1 MAGRTE
7 AKVNGEGA
15 TSWRDFV
22 KARGLKLTGQR
33 QAVVEA
39 FCEIE
44 GHVSLDELVSIVRM
58 RSPAIGMATIYR
70 TMKLLEEAGLAERH
84 DFQDGAHRYEPTAGR
99 KHHDHLIC
107 RGCGFIREFESEA
120 LEALQAEIAR
130 SFGFSITAHQHV
142 IYGHCRDCQSAQPA
156 VRKEKP

>member
-1 MAGRTE
+1 MPQRSERHLTADGS
-7 AKVNGEGA
+7 A
-15 TSWRDFV
+15 SWREFV

-44 GHVSLDELVSIVRM
+44 GHVSLDELVSIVRK
-58 RSPAIGMATIYR
+58 RAPAIGMATIYR

-84 DFQDGAHRYEPTAGR
+84 DFQDGASRYEPTAGR

-120 LEALQAEIAR
+120 LEALQTEIAR

-142 IYGHCRDCQSAQPA
+142 MYGLCRDCQPA
-156 VRKEKP
+156 HSVVRKESP